1 MATQSRA
8 LATRDTILR
17 GAAEVFGARG
27 FGLASISDIAR
38 AAGLTKGALY
48 FHFASKD
55 ELALAVVAEE
65 HRRTM
70 AASAAILEQGRPALE
85 TLVLLSGSLGRQ
97 LLADPIVR
105 AGIRLTT
112 DVGTAGQAIVEPY
125 EDWFRAIE
133 ELTTRAIQ
141 EGDVSER
148 VDPAMFAHLLSP
160 AFTGVQLVSEALTG
174 RADLLQRIRELWI
187 VLLPGIV
194 ADGRLD
200 ALRSLPEL
208 VVE

>member
-1 MATQSRA
+1 MVTQSRA
-8 LATRDTILR
+8 LATRDAILR

-27 FGLASISDIAR
+27 YGLASIADIA
-38 AAGLTKGALY
+38 AAARLTKGALY

-55 ELALAVVAEE
+55 ELALAVIADQ

-70 AASAAILEQGRPALE
+70 EASAAILAEGRPALE
-85 TLVLLSGSLGRQ
+85 SLVLLSGSLGRQ
-97 LLADPIVR
+97 LLEDPVVQ

-112 DVGTAGQAIVEPY
+112 EIGAAEQPVTEPY
-125 EDWFRAIE
+125 EDWFRSIE
-133 ELTTRAIQ
+133 ELTRRGIE

-160 AFTGVQLVSEALTG
+160 AFTGVQLVSAALTG
-174 RADLLQRIRELWI
+174 RADLMQRIRELWI

-200 ALRSLPEL
+200 ELRTLPDL

>member
-1 MATQSRA
+1 MVTQSRA
-8 LATRDTILR
+8 LATRDAILR

-27 FGLASISDIAR
+27 YGLASISDIAK

-55 ELALAVVAEE
+55 ELAVAVIAEQ

-70 AASAAILEQGRPALE
+70 EASAAILAEGRPALE
-85 TLVLLSGSLGRQ
+85 SLVLLSGSLGRQ
-97 LLADPIVR
+97 LLEDPVVE

-112 DVGTAGQAIVEPY
+112 DLGTADQAIVEPY

-133 ELTTRAIQ
+133 ELTRKAIG

-160 AFTGVQLVSEALTG
+160 AFTGVQLVSATLNG
-174 RADLLQRIRELWI
+174 RADLLQRIRELWT

-200 ALRSLPEL
+200 ALRTLPEL

>member
-1 MATQSRA
+1 MVTQSRA
-8 LATRDTILR
+8 LATRDAILR

-27 FGLASISDIAR
+27 YGLASISDIAK

-55 ELALAVVAEE
+55 ELAVAVIAEQ

-70 AASAAILEQGRPALE
+70 EASAAILAEGRPALE
-85 TLVLLSGSLGRQ
+85 SLVLLSGSLGRQ
-97 LLADPIVR
+97 LLEDPVVE

-112 DVGTAGQAIVEPY
+112 DLGTADQAIVEPY

-133 ELTTRAIQ
+133 ELTRKAIG

-160 AFTGVQLVSEALTG
+160 AFTGVQLVSATLNG

-200 ALRSLPEL
+200 ALRTLPEL

>member
-27 FGLASISDIAR
+27 FGLASISEIAR

-133 ELTTRAIQ
+133 ELTTRAIR

>member
-1 MATQSRA
+1 MVTQTRA
-8 LATRDTILR
+8 LATRDAILR

-27 FGLASISDIAR
+27 YGLASISDIAK

-55 ELALAVVAEE
+55 ELALAVVAEQ

-70 AASAAILEQGRPALE
+70 EASAAILAEGRPALE
-85 TLVLLSGSLGRQ
+85 SLVLLCRSLGRQ
-97 LLADPIVR
+97 LLEDPVVQ

-112 DVGTAGQAIVEPY
+112 DVGTADQAIVEPY

-133 ELTTRAIQ
+133 DLIRRAIE

-160 AFTGVQLVSEALTG
+160 AFTGVQLVSATLTG
-174 RADLLQRIRELWI
+174 RADLLQRLRELWI

-194 ADGRLD
+194 AEGRLD
-200 ALRSLPEL
+200 ALRGLPDL

>member
-1 MATQSRA
+1 MVTQSRA
-8 LATRDTILR
+8 LATRDAILR

-27 FGLASISDIAR
+27 FGLASIADIA
-38 AAGLTKGALY
+38 AAARLTKGALY
-48 FHFASKD
+48 FHFTSKD
-55 ELALAVVAEE
+55 ELALAVIADQ

-70 AASAAILEQGRPALE
+70 EASAAILAEGRPALE
-85 TLVLLSGSLGRQ
+85 SLVLLSRSLGRQ
-97 LLADPIVR
+97 LLEDPVVQ

-112 DVGTAGQAIVEPY
+112 EIGTAEQPVTEPY
-125 EDWFRAIE
+125 EDWFRSIE
-133 ELTTRAIQ
+133 ELTRRAIE

-160 AFTGVQLVSEALTG
+160 AFTGVQLVSAALTG

-200 ALRSLPEL
+200 ALRTLPDL